1 MKSLILKNVF
11 QFTLTNGII
20 LLSTLLTA
28 FIIPS
33 FFSLENYGYYKL
45 FTLFISFYG
54 IFHFGFI
61 DGIYL
66 KYAGLN
72 YPELNKDLFRRFTFF
87 LFISQTF
94 MALLLMIVTLTIFQ
108 NGQILFYIFISID
121 LVLTNLIFYFQYVSQ
136 MTKKFSVNITASS
149 IQAALNLILV
159 SFLFIFKQ
167 DNYLFFISFI
177 LVINIITIIYYLISF
192 KEISF
197 FKVSISQLLDIEIIL
212 HIKEIIKIGIPFLL
226 SNLFTVLIFNFSRLF
241 ISFIYNIEKFAL
253 FSFSFTIITF
263 LQYVLSSVSS
273 VIFPYLK
280 NLNFDLLK
288 SNYSK
293 IVSIIQFLSSYLL
306 LLFFPISFLVNLLL
320 PKLFDSI
327 ALLAALFPSLILI
340 SLIQFVKINYYK
352 VSLEF
357 KQYIFTAI
365 ITFIFG
371 SFLHFIV
378 FIVSDDIINQ
388 AYTSIIVYLF
398 MHIIS
403 EILLSKKFKQT
414 FIKNL
419 MHVFIIITLFYLN
432 SFQTNFVF
440 STLLY
445 FLQISLVNFIF
456 YRKNISSMFKS
467 LGLLFKV

>member
-1 MKSLILKNVF
+1 MKKIVCTLITLFSLSLSAQIDRMEPPFWYEGMNKSEVQVLFYGKNIAQNSVQVSNDVVITNVTKTENPNYLFVTIDTKNVKA
-11 QFTLTNGII
+11 QNLEFTLTNGII

-72 YPELNKDLFRRFTFF
+72 YSELNKDLFRTFSFF

-197 FKVSISQLLDIEIIL
+197 FNFSISQLLDIEIIL

-241 ISFIYNIEKFAL
+241 ISFIYNNEKFAL

-263 LQYVLSSVSS
+263 IQYVLLSVNS

-306 LLFFPISFLVNLLL
+306 LLFFRFL
-320 PKLFDSI
+320 
-327 ALLAALFPSLILI
+327 
-340 SLIQFVKINYYK
+340 
-352 VSLEF
+352 
-357 KQYIFTAI
+357 
-365 ITFIFG
+365 
-371 SFLHFIV
+371 
-378 FIVSDDIINQ
+378 
-388 AYTSIIVYLF
+388 
-398 MHIIS
+398 
-403 EILLSKKFKQT
+403 
-414 FIKNL
+414 
-419 MHVFIIITLFYLN
+419 
-432 SFQTNFVF
+432 F
-440 STLLY
+440 S
-445 FLQISLVNFIF
+445 
-456 YRKNISSMFKS
+456 
-467 LGLLFKV
+467 